1 MYMNIWHDISPK
13 VITKEKFTAVIEIPK
28 GSKVKYELD
37 KTTGLLRMDRIL
49 YTSTHYPANYGF
61 IPRTYAE
68 DGDPLVNKPLRM
80 KKLREYH
87 EVLIGGSRYIEL
99 KGRKISLEELSA
111 YPWISLTSEALTR
124 KFLNNYFA
132 DHGLQFLPDMEL
144 ATTDLILPAVRHN
157 LGIGFVPEEF
167 AEEEKKAENVF
178 EIEVEE
184 KLPTRNI
191 ILIYDTEYPQSIAS
205 KEFQKFLSSQ
215 KN

>member
-1 MYMNIWHDISPK
+1 
-13 VITKEKFTAVIEIPK
+13 
-28 GSKVKYELD
+28 
-37 KTTGLLRMDRIL
+37 
-49 YTSTHYPANYGF
+49 
-61 IPRTYAE
+61 
-68 DGDPLVNKPLRM
+68 M

-99 KGRKISLEELSA
+99 KGRKISLEELST

-167 AEEEKKAENVF
+167 AEETVRLYQNPESLSELSRKTQDYIREYYSVAAAWSV
-178 EIEVEE
+178 VEE
-184 KLPTRNI
+184 DFRGMEKI
-191 ILIYDTEYPQSIAS
+191 
-205 KEFQKFLSSQ
+205 
-215 KN
+215 

>member
-1 MYMNIWHDISPK
+1 MH
-13 VITKEKFTAVIEIPK
+13 
-28 GSKVKYELD
+28 L
-37 KTTGLLRMDRIL
+37 
-49 YTSTHYPANYGF
+49 ST
-61 IPRTYAE
+61 
-68 DGDPLVNKPLRM
+68 DLQVNKPLRM

-157 LGIGFVPEEF
+157 LGIEF